1 MRLRCST
8 IKPMALSITLLLCV
22 PFATALASPTINVDT
37 TPIEFSPPS
46 FMVGTGS
53 SEVLRLIG
61 NSGADPLRFVSR
73 ITGANPDDFTL
84 GACSQATVLP
94 GVISCKIQIGF
105 RPTATGPRTAILELK
120 TNDPAATKVQIQLN
134 GIATVAAP
142 RVATDLPQLV
152 FDTQPIGIPSNAQR
166 ITIYNSGT
174 ILLTI
179 TSVSIDNG
187 SEFSVSTDCM
197 LAPIGGRHHGGCVA
211 EVTFTPSK
219 GGERQGVLSVT
230 SDDPRGSFTV
240 PITGTGAAPAV
251 SVAPA
256 NITFGTAE
264 VGNSIEKLIIL
275 ENTGS
280 AALNVTAASISGA
293 NATDFT
299 VKSGLPCTA
308 SRAGD
313 RCGVTLRFFAS
324 AFGPRRGQVS
334 FSTNV
339 LDGQPSVPLSGFGT
353 TFAEPPPP
361 LPDDDHHFVGKV
373 TGSGC
378 KTHGSKLNV
387 TAPVSRV
394 IGGLNPS
401 AAVASG
407 TLAPLATLEIM
418 ALESSST
425 ALHTISVNETP
436 AAAMLATTPGSWTL
450 RTVTFPAAL
459 LKFPAQAVIGLT
471 PKPEPNTID
480 IDLDTTNVGGC
491 INIAWV
497 RLSFKAMS
505 PVILI
510 HGNNSDGGFFVR
522 QGFAGALTAA
532 SIANDSSINL
542 TRFTGGAATIARN
555 TFWLQCWVPAI
566 VRSFGVNSI
575 HIVAHSKGGL
585 DARLWLSQY
594 ASYNST
600 ERQPVRGCAFIVGND
615 LPRNPAFN
623 VISLTTLSTPHLG
636 SALADLAIATEASG
650 IALFGF
656 TVKEMRDL
664 GLSDGGTPNLTTFF
678 TAGFNPPLP
687 GTADYRMLGGDT
699 DLNGDG
705 RIVSAPVDEYSSA
718 RSENST
724 LTSIFTSPPI
734 TIGST
739 TITGPQKADTLATL
753 FHQFLSTVSSVSVLS
768 TTILIPPFPLLVTI
782 TLPVPTFAAAPAPND
797 LLVTLGSANGGPAP
811 FISAAPLSSFTLAA
825 GRDHASIAN
834 AGVAAIVIPQLI
846 ITDLTRGDLK

>member
-37 TPIEFSPPS
+37 TPMEFSPPS

-142 RVATDLPQLV
+142 RVSAYPSQLV
-152 FDTQPIGIPSNAQR
+152 FGTQPIGVASSAQH
-166 ITIYNSGT
+166 IAISNSGT
-174 ILLTI
+174 ILLTV
-179 TSVSIDNG
+179 TSVTINNM

-197 LAPIGGRHHGGCVA
+197 AAPVGRYSGRCTA
-211 EVTFTPSK
+211 NVTFTPK
-219 GGERQGVLSVT
+219 AGGPRQAVLTVI
-230 SDDPRGSFTV
+230 SDDPRGAFML
-240 PITGTGAAPAV
+240 PLTGMGAAPAV

-313 RCGVTLRFFAS
+313 RCGITLRFFAS

-436 AAAMLATTPGSWTL
+436 AATMLATTPGSWTL

-542 TRFTGGAATIARN
+542 NGVPGGAATIATNASRLN
-555 TFWLQCWVPAI
+555 CRVAAV
-566 VRSFGVNSI
+566 VRSFGVDSI

-585 DARLWLSQY
+585 DVRLWLSQV
-594 ASYNST
+594 ASNMTARPPT
-600 ERQPVRGCAFIVGND
+600 EICGTAFTAV
-615 LPRNPAFN
+615 
-623 VISLTTLSTPHLG
+623 SLTTLSTPHLG
-636 SALADLAIATEASG
+636 SALADLSMATEASG
-650 IALFGF
+650 VALWGF
-656 TVKEMRDL
+656 TVSELNSL
-664 GLSDGGTPNLTTFF
+664 GISDPGVPNLTTFF
-678 TAGFNPPLP
+678 AAGFNPPLP

-705 RIVSAPVDEYSSA
+705 RIVSEPVDEYSSA
-718 RSENST
+718 RSENPT

-734 TIGST
+734 TIGRT

-753 FHQFLSTVSSVSVLS
+753 FHEFLSTVSSVSVLS
-768 TTILIPPFPLLVTI
+768 TTILLPPYPLLVTI
-782 TLPVPTFAAAPAPND
+782 TLPVPAFAAAPAPND

>member
-8 IKPMALSITLLLCV
+8 IKPIALSITLLLCV

-37 TPIEFSPPS
+37 TPMEFSPPS

-142 RVATDLPQLV
+142 RVSAYPSQLV
-152 FDTQPIGIPSNAQR
+152 FGTQPIGVASSAQH
-166 ITIYNSGT
+166 IAISNSGT
-174 ILLTI
+174 ILLTV
-179 TSVSIDNG
+179 TSVTINNM

-197 LAPIGGRHHGGCVA
+197 AAPVGRYSGRCTA
-211 EVTFTPSK
+211 NVTFTPK
-219 GGERQGVLSVT
+219 AGGPRQAVLTVI
-230 SDDPRGSFTV
+230 SDDPRGAFML
-240 PITGTGAAPAV
+240 PLTGMGAAPAV

-313 RCGVTLRFFAS
+313 RCGITLRFFAS

-436 AAAMLATTPGSWTL
+436 AATMLATTPGSWTL

-522 QGFAGALTAA
+522 QGFAGALTTA

-600 ERQPVRGCAFIVGND
+600 ERQPVRDCVLIVGND

-650 IALFGF
+650 IALFGC

-687 GTADYRMLGGDT
+687 PTIDYRMLGGDT

-705 RIVSAPVDEYSSA
+705 GINSGPVDEYVAA
-718 RSENST
+718 RSENPT

-734 TIGST
+734 TIGRT

-753 FHQFLSTVSSVSVLS
+753 FHQFLSAVSSVSVLS

-782 TLPVPTFAAAPAPND
+782 THPVPTFAAAPAPND